1 MSDFFYSQKYFNNF
15 NRTLFWVSSVTDISH
30 SIYKSQF
37 LLSLHLLK
45 LKRVLNNKCIME
57 KEVQKLICD
66 ANEAVARVAHKTNE
80 VCAIYPITPASPMGE
95 HVDVYSSNGE
105 TNIWNNIPRI
115 VEMQSEGGAAG
126 AVHGSLQAG
135 ALTTTFTASQGLL
148 LMIPNMYKIAG
159 ELLPTV
165 IHVAART
172 IATHAL
178 SIFGDH
184 SDVMATRQTG
194 FSMLFGGSVQEAQDF
209 ALISQTATLK
219 SRIPFLNIFDGFRT
233 SHEIS
238 KIDAI
243 SDNTIK
249 SMMPED
255 KIMAHKKRSLDPD
268 HPVVRGTSQNPDVF
282 FQAREAANTFY
293 DKVPEIVQNTMDEF
307 YKHTGRKYSLFYY
320 VGHQEAEKLIV
331 IMGSGQG
338 PVLEAVDT
346 MVKNGEKVGAIIV
359 RLFRP
364 FSISH
369 FIDAI
374 PKTVKNVAVLD
385 RTKEPGSIGEPLY
398 LDIVTAFNESNRDMP
413 RIIGGRFGL
422 SSKEFD
428 PAMVKSVYD
437 ELDKDIPKNHFTIG
451 INDDV
456 SHTSLEIGSRLETVK
471 STFNCMFYGLGS
483 DGTVGANKNS
493 IKIIGETTDNY
504 VQGYFVYDSKKAGAQ
519 TVSHLRFGPK
529 PIYSTYL
536 IHKANFIAC
545 HQFNFIEKYDILK
558 NIKKGGTFLLN
569 APFSNETIWNNLPR
583 RMQEEIIENEL
594 EFYVI
599 DATNVAQEAK
609 LGKRTNTILQ
619 TCFFAI
625 SGILPKEEA
634 IEKIKNAIVKSYAHK
649 GDKVVQM
656 NFNAVDK
663 SLENL
668 QKVDYPKK
676 ITNNRELKSMMT
688 GTDDPFVKEILG
700 KILAGKGDELPV
712 SAFPVDGTF
721 PTGTT
726 QYEKRGIADFIPIW
740 DDEHLCTQCNKCV
753 VICPHAAIRA
763 KVVSN
768 TDLVDAPKTLKTIA
782 AKGRPFKSDVE
793 SYVLQVS
800 PEDCTGCDLCVAVCP
815 AVSKEI
821 DDFKSIN
828 MHKKLDVEKEENI
841 NWDYFVN
848 LPEYDRTALQI
859 TNVKGSQFLEPLFEF
874 SGACSGCGE
883 TPYIKLL
890 TQLFGDSILIAN
902 ATGCSSIYGGN
913 LPTTPYKT
921 NEFGRGPAWANSL
934 FEDNAEFGLGM
945 KLALSKKQEI
955 AVDLLKS
962 LELLVGS
969 EIVEAILN
977 NPEETEIQKAKKID
991 DIEILKKTLKTID
1004 NDDDAVK
1011 LNQLTEYLRRK
1022 AVWILGGDGWAY
1034 DIGYGGVDH
1043 VLASGEDIN
1052 IMVLDTEVYS
1062 NTGGQ
1067 TSKAT
1072 PLGASAKFS
1081 VSGKR
1086 TSKKSLALQAVSY
1099 ENVYVAQVAIG
1110 AKDLQTLK
1118 AIEEAMAY
1126 PGPSIIIAY
1135 SHCGEHGYDLKDGAL
1150 QQEKAVETGYW
1161 PLFRFNPSKPKGK
1174 KFKLDSK
1181 APSLPLSDFMY
1192 NETRFTRV
1200 VKENAELGESLLKQ
1214 AQEEVNNKWE
1224 RLDLYRNM

>member
-1 MSDFFYSQKYFNNF
+1 
-15 NRTLFWVSSVTDISH
+15 
-30 SIYKSQF
+30 
-37 LLSLHLLK
+37 
-45 LKRVLNNKCIME
+45 ME
-57 KEVQKLICD
+57 KNVQKLICD

-95 HVDVYSSNGE
+95 HVDVYSANGE
-105 TNIWNNIPRI
+105 KNIWNNIPRI

-178 SIFGDH
+178 SIFADH

-209 ALISQTATLK
+209 ALISQVATLR
-219 SRIPFLNIFDGFRT
+219 SRVPFLNIFDGFRT

-243 SDNTIK
+243 SDETIK
-249 SMMPED
+249 AMMPED
-255 KIMAHKKRSLDPD
+255 KIMDHKKRSLDPD
-268 HPVVRGTSQNPDVF
+268 HPVIRGTSQNPDVF
-282 FQAREAANTFY
+282 FQAREAANLNY
-293 DKVPEIVQNTMDEF
+293 AKVPEIVQDTMDEF
-307 YKHTGRKYSLFYY
+307 YKHTGRRYNLFYY
-320 VGHQEAEKLIV
+320 IGHPEAEKVVI

-338 PVLEAVDT
+338 PVMEAVDT
-346 MVKNGEKVGAIIV
+346 MIKNGEKVGAIIV

-364 FSISH
+364 FSINH
-369 FIDAI
+369 FIDAL
-374 PKTVKNVAVLD
+374 PKTVNKVAVLD
-385 RTKEPGSIGEPLY
+385 RTKEPGSTGEPLY
-398 LDIVTAFNESNRDMP
+398 LDIVTAFAESDREMP
-413 RIIGGRFGL
+413 AIIGGRYGL

-428 PAMVKSVYD
+428 PAMVKSVFD
-437 ELDKDIPKNHFTIG
+437 ELDKEKPKNHFTIG

-456 SHTSLEIGSRLETVK
+456 SFTSLEMGKRLATAK
-471 STFNCMFYGLGS
+471 TTFNCMFYGLGS

-519 TVSHLRFGPK
+519 TVSHLRFGPN

-545 HQFNFIEKYDILK
+545 HQFNFIHKYDILK
-558 NIKKGGTFLLN
+558 NIKEGGTFLLN
-569 APFSNETIWNNLPR
+569 SPYSKEEIWNELPQK
-583 RMQEEIIENEL
+583 MQEEIIENEIN
-594 EFYVI
+594 FYVI
-599 DATNVAQEAK
+599 DASKVAQDAD

-625 SGILPKEEA
+625 SGVLPKVEA
-634 IEKIKNAIVKSYAHK
+634 IQKIKDAIIKSYSHK
-649 GDKVVQM
+649 GDDVVQM

-668 QKVDYPKK
+668 QKVNYPKK
-676 ITNNRELKSMMT
+676 VTNNRNLKPMMT
-688 GTDDPFVKEILG
+688 GTTDPFVQEVLG
-700 KILAGKGDELPV
+700 KILAGRGDELPV
-712 SAFPVDGTF
+712 SAFPIDGTF

-726 QYEKRGIADFIPIW
+726 QFEKRGIADFIPVW
-740 DDEHLCTQCNKCV
+740 DDEILCTQCNKCIA
-753 VICPHAAIRA
+753 ICPHAAIRA
-763 KVVSN
+763 KVVPN
-768 TDLVDAPKTLKTIA
+768 TELIGAPTSLKTVA
-782 AKGRPFKSDVE
+782 AKGRPFTSETD

-821 DDFKSIN
+821 ADFKSIN
-828 MHKKLDVEKEENI
+828 MRKKLDVEVEENI

-848 LPEYDRTALQI
+848 LTNYDRTVLQI
-859 TNVKGSQFLEPLFEF
+859 TNIKGSQFLEPLFEF

-890 TQLFGDSILIAN
+890 TQLYGDSILIAN

-921 NEFGRGPAWANSL
+921 NQDGRGPAWANSL

-977 NPEETEIQKAKKID
+977 NPEEDETQKANKIA
-991 DIEILKKTLKTID
+991 DIETLKKTLKTLD

-1011 LNQLTEYLRRK
+1011 LNQLTEYLRKK

-1034 DIGYGGVDH
+1034 DIGYSGVDH
-1043 VLASGEDIN
+1043 ILATGEDIN

-1086 TSKKSLALQAVSY
+1086 TSKKSLALQAISY

-1118 AIEEAMAY
+1118 AIEEAAAY

-1135 SHCGEHGYDLKDGAL
+1135 SHCGEHGYDLKHGVT

-1161 PLFRFNPSKPKGK
+1161 PLFRFDPSKPKGK
-1174 KFKLDSK
+1174 RFKLDSK
-1181 APSLPLSDFMY
+1181 EPSLPLEEFMY

-1200 VKENAELGESLLKQ
+1200 VKDDAELGAKLLKQ
-1214 AQEEVNNKWE
+1214 AQEEVETKWE
-1224 RLDLYRNM
+1224 RLELYRNM

>member
-1 MSDFFYSQKYFNNF
+1 MKKNF
-15 NRTLFWVSSVTDISH
+15 P
-30 SIYKSQF
+30 
-37 LLSLHLLK
+37 
-45 LKRVLNNKCIME
+45 
-57 KEVQKLICD
+57 KLICD

-95 HVDVYSSNGE
+95 HVDVYSSKGE
-105 TNIWNNIPRI
+105 NNIWKNVPRI

-194 FSMLFGGSVQEAQDF
+194 FSMLFGGSVQEAMDF
-209 ALISQTATLK
+209 ALISQVATLH

-238 KIDAI
+238 KIDSI
-243 SDNTIK
+243 PDDIIK
-249 SMMPED
+249 AMMPED
-255 KIMAHKKRSLDPD
+255 KIMDHKKRSLDPD
-268 HPVVRGTSQNPDVF
+268 NPVIRGTSQNPDVF
-282 FQAREAANTFY
+282 FQAREAANLYY
-293 DKVPEIVQNTMDEF
+293 DKVPEIVENTMDEF

-320 VGHQEAEKLIV
+320 VGHPEAEKVVV

-338 PVLEAVDT
+338 PVMEAVDT

-369 FIDAI
+369 FVDAL
-374 PKTVKNVAVLD
+374 PKTVKKVAVLD
-385 RTKEPGSIGEPLY
+385 RTKEPGGVGEPLY
-398 LDIVTAFNESNRDMP
+398 LDVVTAFMESNRAMP
-413 RIIGGRFGL
+413 EIIGGRYGL

-428 PAMVKSVYD
+428 PAMVKAVYD
-437 ELDKDIPKNHFTIG
+437 ELDKENPKNHFTIG

-456 SHTSLEIGSRLETVK
+456 SHTSLEIGSRLQTVK
-471 STFNCMFYGLGS
+471 TTFNCMFYGLGS

-519 TVSHLRFGPK
+519 TVSHLRFGPA

-536 IHKANFIAC
+536 IHKADFIAC

-569 APFSNETIWNNLPR
+569 SPFSNEEIWDVLPKM
-583 RMQEEIIENEL
+583 MQEEILENEL
-594 EFYVI
+594 DFYVV
-599 DATNVAQEAK
+599 DASKVAQEAN
-609 LGKRTNTILQ
+609 LGKRTNTVLQ

-625 SGILPKEEA
+625 SGVLPKEEA
-634 IEKIKNAIVKSYAHK
+634 IEKIKNAIVKSYSHK
-649 GDKVVQM
+649 GEKVVQM

-668 QKVDYPKK
+668 QKVEYKK
-676 ITNNRELKSMMT
+676 VVTSTAELKPMMT
-688 GTDDPFVKEILG
+688 SDADPFVVEVLG

-726 QYEKRGIADFIPIW
+726 QYEKRGIADTVPIW
-740 DDEHLCTQCNKCV
+740 DDVDLCTQCNKCV
-753 VICPHAAIRA
+753 MICPHAAIRA

-768 TDLVDAPKTLKTIA
+768 SELAGAPSTLKSVP
-782 AKGRPFKSDVE
+782 AKGRPFISEEE

-800 PEDCTGCDLCVAVCP
+800 PQDCTGCDLCVAVCP
-815 AVSKEI
+815 AVSKE
-821 DDFKSIN
+821 DPDFKAIN
-828 MHKKLDVEKEENI
+828 MHNKLKVEAVEDP
-841 NWDYFVN
+841 NWDYFIN
-848 LPEYDRTALQI
+848 LPDYDRTQLQI
-859 TNVKGSQFLEPLFEF
+859 SNVKGSQFLEPLFEF

-883 TPYIKLL
+883 TPYIKML
-890 TQLFGDSILIAN
+890 TQLYGDSILIAN

-955 AVDLLKS
+955 AVNLLKS

-977 NPEETEIQKAKKID
+977 NPEETETQKKQKFD
-991 DIEILKKTLKTID
+991 DIDTLKKTLAYID
-1004 NDDDAVK
+1004 NNDDAVK
-1011 LNQLTEYLRRK
+1011 LNQLTEYLRK
-1022 AVWILGGDGWAY
+1022 KSVWILGGDGWAY

-1118 AIEEAMAY
+1118 AIEEAEAY

-1135 SHCGEHGYDLKDGAL
+1135 SHCGEHGYDLKDGAI
-1150 QQEKAVETGYW
+1150 QQQKAVETGYW

-1181 APSLPLSDFMY
+1181 APSAPLTDFMY

-1200 VKENAELGESLLKQ
+1200 VKENAELGEALHKR

-1224 RLDLYRNM
+1224 RLQLYRDM

>member
-1 MSDFFYSQKYFNNF
+1 MK
-15 NRTLFWVSSVTDISH
+15 
-30 SIYKSQF
+30 
-37 LLSLHLLK
+37 
-45 LKRVLNNKCIME
+45 
-57 KEVQKLICD
+57 KEFPKLICD
-66 ANEAVARVAHKTNE
+66 ANEAVAKVAHKTNE

-95 HVDVYSSNGE
+95 HVDVYSSKGQK
-105 TNIWNNIPRI
+105 NIWDNIPRI

-148 LMIPNMYKIAG
+148 LMIPNMYKMAG
-159 ELLPTV
+159 ELLPSV

-209 ALISQTATLK
+209 ALISQVATLK
-219 SRIPFLNIFDGFRT
+219 SRIPFMNIFDGFRT

-238 KIDAI
+238 KIDGI
-243 SDNTIK
+243 TDDIIK
-249 SMMPED
+249 DMMPESE
-255 KIMAHKKRSLDPD
+255 IMAHKKRSLDPD
-268 HPVVRGTSQNPDVF
+268 NPVIRGTSQNPDVF
-282 FQAREAANTFY
+282 FQAREAANLYY
-293 DKVPEIVQNTMDEF
+293 DKVPGIVEETMNEF
-307 YKHTGRKYSLFYY
+307 YKYTGRKYSLFYY
-320 VGHQEAEKLIV
+320 VGHPKAEKVVV

-338 PVLEAVDT
+338 PVMEAVDT

-369 FIDAI
+369 FVDAL
-374 PKTVKNVAVLD
+374 PETVKKVAVLD

-398 LDIVTAFNESNRDMP
+398 QDVVTAFIESDRVMP
-413 RIIGGRFGL
+413 EIIGGRYGL

-428 PAMVKSVYD
+428 PAMVKAVYD
-437 ELDKDIPKNHFTIG
+437 ELNKKEPLNHFTVG

-456 SHTSLEIGSRLETVK
+456 SFKSLDIGSRLHTVK
-471 STFNCMFYGLGS
+471 NTFNCMFYGLGS

-519 TVSHLRFGPK
+519 TISHLRFGPE

-569 APFSNETIWNNLPR
+569 SPFDKDTVWDILPEK
-583 RMQEEIIENEL
+583 MQEKIIENKL

-599 DATNVAQEAK
+599 DATKVAQEAK
-609 LGKRTNTILQ
+609 LGKRTNTVLQ

-625 SGILPKEEA
+625 SGVLPKDEA
-634 IEKIKNAIVKSYAHK
+634 IQKIKEAIVKSYSKK
-649 GDKVVQM
+649 GDAVVQM

-663 SLENL
+663 SLEHL
-668 QKVDYPKK
+668 QKVDYPKQ
-676 ITNNRELKSMMT
+676 ITNDTELKPMMS
-688 GTDDPFVKEILG
+688 GNADPFVTEVLG

-712 SAFPVDGTF
+712 SAFPADGTF

-726 QYEKRGIADFIPIW
+726 QFEKRGIADKVPVW
-740 DDEHLCTQCNKCV
+740 DGEAICTQCNKCV

-768 TDLVDAPKTLKTIA
+768 EALEKAPSTLKSVPAI
-782 AKGRPFKSDVE
+782 GRPFNKEED

-800 PEDCTGCDLCVAVCP
+800 PQDCTGCDLCVEVCP
-815 AVSKEI
+815 AVSAENPE
-821 DDFKSIN
+821 FKAIN
-828 MHKKLDVEKEENI
+828 MHSKLKVEGAEDP
-841 NWDYFVN
+841 NWDYFIN
-848 LPEYDRTALQI
+848 LPDYDRTKLNI

-890 TQLFGDSILIAN
+890 TQLYGDSIVIAN

-921 NEFGRGPAWANSL
+921 NKFGRGPAWANSL
-934 FEDNAEFGLGM
+934 FEDNAEYGLGM
-945 KLALSKKQEI
+945 QLALTKKQEI
-955 AVDLLKS
+955 STHLLKG
-962 LELLVGS
+962 LETEVGTDLVD
-969 EIVEAILN
+969 AILN
-977 NPEETEIQKAKKID
+977 NPEKTEAQKEENFANLDK
-991 DIEILKKTLKTID
+991 LKTRLATID
-1004 NDDDAVK
+1004 NPGAKK
-1011 LNQLTEYLRRK
+1011 LLQLTEYLRK
-1022 AVWILGGDGWAY
+1022 KSVWILGGDGWAY

-1043 VLASGEDIN
+1043 VLASGENIN
-1052 IMVLDTEVYS
+1052 IMVLDTEIYS

-1067 TSKAT
+1067 MSKAT
-1072 PLGASAKFS
+1072 PLGASAKFA

-1086 TSKKSLALQAVSY
+1086 TGKKSLALQAISY
-1099 ENVYVAQVAIG
+1099 ENVYVAQIAIG
-1110 AKDLQTLK
+1110 AKDIQTLK
-1118 AIEEAMAY
+1118 AIEEAAAY
-1126 PGPSIIIAY
+1126 DGPSLIIAY
-1135 SHCGEHGYDLKDGAL
+1135 SHCGDHGYDLKDGAMH
-1150 QQEKAVETGYW
+1150 QEKAVQTGYW

-1181 APSLPLSDFMY
+1181 VPSAPLEDFMY
-1192 NETRFTRV
+1192 TETRFSRV
-1200 VKENAELGESLLKQ
+1200 VKDDAELGAKLLKQ
-1214 AQEEVNNKWE
+1214 AQEEVDNKWE
-1224 RLDLYRNM
+1224 RLELYRDM

>member
-1 MSDFFYSQKYFNNF
+1 MEN
-15 NRTLFWVSSVTDISH
+15 
-30 SIYKSQF
+30 KS
-37 LLSLHLLK
+37 
-45 LKRVLNNKCIME
+45 
-57 KEVQKLICD
+57 QKLICD
-66 ANEAVARVAHKTNE
+66 ANEAVAIVSHKTNE

-95 HVDVYSSNGE
+95 HVDVYSSKGQ
-105 TNIWNNIPRI
+105 TNIWGNVPRI
-115 VEMQSEGGAAG
+115 VEMQSEGGASG
-126 AVHGSLQAG
+126 AVHGALQAG

-194 FSMLFGGSVQEAQDF
+194 FSMLFGGSVQEAMDF
-209 ALISQTATLK
+209 ALISQVATLH
-219 SRIPFLNIFDGFRT
+219 SRIPFMNIFDGFRT

-238 KIDAI
+238 KIDGI
-243 SDNTIK
+243 PDDVIK
-249 SMMPED
+249 AMMPED
-255 KIMAHKKRSLDPD
+255 KIMDHKKRSLDPD
-268 HPVVRGTSQNPDVF
+268 HPVIRGTSQNPDVF
-282 FQAREAANTFY
+282 FQAREAANLFY
-293 DKVPEIVQNTMDEF
+293 DKVPEIVQNTMDDF

-320 VGHQEAEKLIV
+320 VGHLEAEKVIV

-338 PVLEAVDT
+338 PVMEAIDT

-364 FSISH
+364 FSINH
-369 FIDAI
+369 FVEAL
-374 PKTVKNVAVLD
+374 PAAVKKVAVLD
-385 RTKEPGSIGEPLY
+385 RTKEPGSTGEPLY
-398 LDIVTAFNESNRDMP
+398 QDIVTAFAESNRDMP
-413 RIIGGRFGL
+413 KIIGGRYGL

-428 PAMVKSVYD
+428 PAMVKAIYD
-437 ELDKDIPKNHFTIG
+437 ELDKEKPKNHFTVG

-456 SHTSLEIGSRLETVK
+456 SHTSLQIGKRLKTIK
-471 STFNCMFYGLGS
+471 NTFNCMFYGLGS

-519 TVSHLRFGPK
+519 TISHLRFGPD
-529 PIYSTYL
+529 PIFSTYL
-536 IHKANFIAC
+536 IHKADFIAC

-558 NIKKGGTFLLN
+558 SIKKGGTFLLN
-569 APFSNETIWNNLPR
+569 SPYSNVEIWEKLPKK
-583 RMQEEIIENEL
+583 MQEEIVKNKL
-594 EFYVI
+594 DFYVI
-599 DATNVAQEAK
+599 DASKVAQDAK
-609 LGKRTNTILQ
+609 LGKRTNTVLQ

-625 SGILPKEEA
+625 SGVLPKDEA
-634 IEKIKNAIVKSYAHK
+634 IQKIKDAIVKSYSHK

-668 QKVDYPKK
+668 QKVAYPKQV
-676 ITNNRELKSMMT
+676 TSNMELKPMMT
-688 GTDDPFVKEILG
+688 GEPDAFVKEVLG

-712 SAFPVDGTF
+712 SVFPVDGTF

-726 QYEKRGIADFIPIW
+726 QYEKRGIADIIPVW
-740 DDEHLCTQCNKCV
+740 DDENLCTQCNKCV

-763 KVVSN
+763 NVVPN
-768 TDLVDAPKTLKTIA
+768 KDLADAPKSMKTVP
-782 AKGRPFKSDVE
+782 AKGRPFDSKTE
-793 SYVLQVS
+793 SYILQVS

-821 DDFKSIN
+821 DDFKAIN
-828 MHKKLDVEKEENI
+828 MRKKIDVETEENV
-841 NWDYFVN
+841 NWDYFID
-848 LPEYDRTALQI
+848 LPNYDRTALQI

-890 TQLFGDSILIAN
+890 TQLYGDSILIAN

-921 NEFGRGPAWANSL
+921 NKFGRGPAWANSL

-955 AVDLLKS
+955 AVNLLKS
-962 LELLVGS
+962 LELFVGS

-977 NPEETEIQKAKKID
+977 NSEENEIQKAKKFA
-991 DIEILKKTLKTID
+991 DIETLKKTLSYID
-1004 NDDDAVK
+1004 NNDEAVK
-1011 LNQLTEYLRRK
+1011 LDQLTEYLRKK

-1034 DIGYGGVDH
+1034 DIGFGGVDH
-1043 VLASGEDIN
+1043 VMSTGEDIN

-1086 TSKKSLALQAVSY
+1086 TGKKSLALQAVSY
-1099 ENVYVAQVAIG
+1099 GNVYVAQIAMG

-1118 AIEEAMAY
+1118 AIEEAAAY
-1126 PGPSIIIAY
+1126 PGTSIIIAY
-1135 SHCGEHGYDLKDGAL
+1135 SHCIEHGYDMGDGAT
-1150 QQEKAVETGYW
+1150 QQKKAIETGYW
-1161 PLFRFNPSKPKGK
+1161 PLFRFDPSKPKGK

-1181 APSLPLSDFMY
+1181 APSAPLSDFMY
-1192 NETRFTRV
+1192 GESRFTRV
-1200 VKENAELGESLLKQ
+1200 VKDDAELGAELLKQ
-1214 AQEEVNNKWE
+1214 AQEEVDTKWE
-1224 RLDLYRNM
+1224 RLELFRNL

>member
-1 MSDFFYSQKYFNNF
+1 MAN
-15 NRTLFWVSSVTDISH
+15 
-30 SIYKSQF
+30 KS
-37 LLSLHLLK
+37 
-45 LKRVLNNKCIME
+45 
-57 KEVQKLICD
+57 QKLICD
-66 ANEAVARVAHKTNE
+66 ANEAVAIVSHKTNE

-95 HVDVYSSNGE
+95 HVDVYSSKGQK
-105 TNIWNNIPRI
+105 NIWGNVPRI
-115 VEMQSEGGAAG
+115 VEMQSEGGASG

-172 IATHAL
+172 VATHAL

-194 FSMLFGGSVQEAQDF
+194 FSMLFGGSVQEAMDF
-209 ALISQTATLK
+209 ALISQVATLR
-219 SRIPFLNIFDGFRT
+219 SRVPFLNIFDGFRT

-238 KIDAI
+238 KIDDI
-243 SDNTIK
+243 PDNVIK
-249 SMMPED
+249 AMMPED
-255 KIMAHKKRSLDPD
+255 KIMDHKKRSLDPD
-268 HPVVRGTSQNPDVF
+268 HPVIRGTSQNPDVF
-282 FQAREAANTFY
+282 FQAREAANSFY
-293 DKVPEIVQNTMDEF
+293 DKVPEIIQNTMDEF
-307 YKHTGRKYSLFYY
+307 YQHTGRKYSLFHYI
-320 VGHQEAEKLIV
+320 GHPEADRIII
-331 IMGSGQG
+331 IMGSGEG
-338 PVLEAVDT
+338 AVREAVET
-346 MVKNGEKVGAIIV
+346 MVSQNKKVGAIFV

-364 FSISH
+364 FSIKH
-369 FIDAI
+369 FMDEI
-374 PKTVKNVAVLD
+374 PKTVKKIAVLD
-385 RTKEPGSIGEPLY
+385 RTKEPGSTGEPLY
-398 LDIVTAFNESNRDMP
+398 QDIVTSFAESARKMP
-413 RIIGGRFGL
+413 VIVGGRYGL
-422 SSKEFD
+422 SSKEFT
-428 PAMVKSVYD
+428 PAMVKSIFV
-437 ELDKDIPKNHFTIG
+437 ELINSTPKNHFTIG

-456 SHTSLEIGSRLETVK
+456 SHTSLDFNPIFKTNK
-471 STFNCMFYGLGS
+471 KTINCMFYGLGS

-519 TVSHLRFGPK
+519 TISHLRFGPE
-529 PIYSTYL
+529 PIYSSYL
-536 IHKANFIAC
+536 INTADFIAC
-545 HQFNFIEKYDILK
+545 HQFNFIEKYDLLK

-569 APFSNETIWNNLPR
+569 SPFSNNEIWDVLPEL
-583 RMQEEIIENEL
+583 MQEEIIDKEL
-594 EFYVI
+594 NFYVI
-599 DATNVAQEAK
+599 DATKVAQEAK

-625 SGILPKEEA
+625 SGVLPKAEA
-634 IEKIKNAIVKSYAHK
+634 IQKIKDAIVKSYSHK

-668 QKVDYPKK
+668 QQVKYSKR
-676 ITNNRELKSMMT
+676 ITTDKQLKPMMT
-688 GTDDPFVKEILG
+688 GNPDPFVKEVLG
-700 KILAGKGDELPV
+700 MILAGKGDELPV

-726 QYEKRGIADFIPIW
+726 QYEKRGIADFIPVW
-740 DDEHLCTQCNKCV
+740 DDENLCTQCNKCV
-753 VICPHAAIRA
+753 AICPHAAIRA
-763 KVVSN
+763 NVVSN
-768 TDLVDAPKTLKTIA
+768 KDLKDAPKSLKTVP
-782 AKGRPFKSDVE
+782 AKGRPFSSETE

-828 MHKKLDVEKEENI
+828 MKKKIDVDVEENI
-841 NWDYFVN
+841 NWDYFIK
-848 LPEYDRTALQI
+848 LPNYDRTALQI

-890 TQLFGDSILIAN
+890 TQLYGDSILIAN

-913 LPTTPYKT
+913 LPTTPYKK

-955 AVDLLKS
+955 AVGLLKS
-962 LELLVGS
+962 LELLVGT
-969 EIVEAILN
+969 EIVDAILN
-977 NPEETEIQKAKKID
+977 NPEDTETQKAKKFE
-991 DIEILKKTLKTID
+991 DIETLKKTLSYLD
-1004 NDDDAVK
+1004 NDEDAIK
-1011 LNQLTEYLRRK
+1011 LNQLTEYLRKK

-1043 VLASGEDIN
+1043 VLSSGEDIN

-1086 TSKKSLALQAVSY
+1086 TSKKSLALQAISY
-1099 ENVYVAQVAIG
+1099 ENVYVAQIAMG
-1110 AKDLQTLK
+1110 AKDLQSLK
-1118 AIEEAMAY
+1118 AIEEAAAY

-1135 SHCGEHGYDLKDGAL
+1135 SHCGEHGYDLKDGAT
-1150 QQEKAVETGYW
+1150 QQVKAVETGYW
-1161 PLFRFNPSKPKGK
+1161 PLFRFNPAKPKGK

-1181 APSLPLSDFMY
+1181 APSAPLSDFMY

-1200 VKENAELGESLLKQ
+1200 VKDDAELGAKLLKQ
-1214 AQEEVNNKWE
+1214 AQEEVETKWE
-1224 RLDLYRNM
+1224 RLNLFKNM

>member
-1 MSDFFYSQKYFNNF
+1 MK
-15 NRTLFWVSSVTDISH
+15 RTF
-30 SIYKSQF
+30 
-37 LLSLHLLK
+37 
-45 LKRVLNNKCIME
+45 
-57 KEVQKLICD
+57 QKLICD
-66 ANEAVARVAHKTNE
+66 ANEAVAIVAHKTNE

-105 TNIWNNIPRI
+105 KNIWDNIPRI

-159 ELLPTV
+159 ELLPSV

-172 IATHAL
+172 VATHAL

-194 FSMLFGGSVQEAQDF
+194 FAMLFGGSVQEAHDF
-209 ALISQTATLK
+209 ALISQVATLK
-219 SRIPFLNIFDGFRT
+219 SRVPFLNIFDGFRT

-243 SDNTIK
+243 SDSTIK
-249 SMMPED
+249 AMMPED
-255 KIMAHKKRSLDPD
+255 KIMDHKKRSLDPD
-268 HPVVRGTSQNPDVF
+268 HPVIRGTSQNPDVF
-282 FQAREAANTFY
+282 FQAREGANIFY
-293 DKVPEIVQNTMDEF
+293 DKVPDIVQDSMNEF
-307 YKHTGRKYSLFYY
+307 YEHTGRRYNLFYY
-320 VGHQEAEKLIV
+320 IGHPEAEKVII

-338 PVLEAVDT
+338 PVMEAVET
-346 MVKNGEKVGAIIV
+346 MVDNGEKVGAIIV

-369 FIDAI
+369 FIDAL
-374 PKTVKNVAVLD
+374 PKTVDKVAVLD
-385 RTKEPGSIGEPLY
+385 RTKEPGSTGEPLY
-398 LDIVTAFNESNRDMP
+398 LDIVTAFAESNRTMP
-413 RIIGGRFGL
+413 KIIGGRYGL

-428 PAMVKSVYD
+428 PAMVKAVYD
-437 ELDKDIPKNHFTIG
+437 ELDKEKSKNHFTIG

-456 SHTSLEIGSRLETVK
+456 SNTSLEIGKRLHTVK

-536 IHKANFIAC
+536 IHKADFIAC

-569 APFSNETIWNNLPR
+569 SPFSNDEIWDKLPQK
-583 RMQEEIIENEL
+583 MQEEIVENNL
-594 EFYVI
+594 AFYVI
-599 DATNVAQEAK
+599 DATTVAQEAN

-625 SGILPKEEA
+625 SGVLSKDDA
-634 IEKIKNAIVKSYAHK
+634 IEKIKSAIIKSYSHK
-649 GDKVVQM
+649 GEDVVQM

-668 QKVDYPKK
+668 QQVNYPKE
-676 ITNNRELKSMMT
+676 ITNSRELKPMMT
-688 GTDDPFVKEILG
+688 GTDDPFVKEVLG
-700 KILAGKGDELPV
+700 KILAGQGDELPV

-726 QYEKRGIADFIPIW
+726 QFEKRGIADFIPVW
-740 DDEHLCTQCNKCV
+740 DDEVLCTQCNKCV
-753 VICPHAAIRA
+753 IICPHAAIRA
-763 KVVSN
+763 KVVPN
-768 TDLVDAPKTLKTIA
+768 EELVAAPSTLKTIA
-782 AKGRPFKSDVE
+782 AKGRPFNSETD

-821 DDFKSIN
+821 DNFKSIN
-828 MHKKLDVEKEENI
+828 MRKKLDVEEAENL

-848 LPEYDRTALQI
+848 LTNYDRTALQI

-890 TQLFGDSILIAN
+890 TQLYGDSILIAN

-934 FEDNAEFGLGM
+934 FEDNAECGLGM
-945 KLALSKKQEI
+945 KLALSKKEEI
-955 AVDLLKS
+955 AVGLLKK

-977 NPEETEIQKAKKID
+977 NPEETELQKATKLT
-991 DIEILKKTLKTID
+991 DIATLKKTLKAID

-1011 LNQLTEYLRRK
+1011 LNQLSEYLRRK

-1034 DIGYGGVDH
+1034 DIGYGGGDH
-1043 VLASGEDIN
+1043 VLSSGEDIN

-1086 TSKKSLALQAVSY
+1086 TSKKSLALQAISY
-1099 ENVYVAQVAIG
+1099 ENVYVAQIAMG
-1110 AKDLQTLK
+1110 AKDLQSLK
-1118 AIEEAMAY
+1118 AIEEAAAY

-1150 QQEKAVETGYW
+1150 QQEKAVESGYW
-1161 PLFRFNPSKPKGK
+1161 PLFRFDPSKPKGK

-1181 APSLPLSDFMY
+1181 APSIPLSEFMY

-1200 VKENAELGESLLKQ
+1200 VKDDAELGASLLKQ
-1214 AQEEVNNKWE
+1214 AQEEVNTKWE
-1224 RLDLYRNM
+1224 RLELYRSM

>member
-1 MSDFFYSQKYFNNF
+1 
-15 NRTLFWVSSVTDISH
+15 
-30 SIYKSQF
+30 
-37 LLSLHLLK
+37 
-45 LKRVLNNKCIME
+45 
-57 KEVQKLICD
+57 
-66 ANEAVARVAHKTNE
+66 
-80 VCAIYPITPASPMGE
+80 
-95 HVDVYSSNGE
+95 
-105 TNIWNNIPRI
+105 
-115 VEMQSEGGAAG
+115 
-126 AVHGSLQAG
+126 
-135 ALTTTFTASQGLL
+135 TTTFTASQGLL

-194 FSMLFGGSVQEAQDF
+194 FSMLFGGSVQEAMDF
-209 ALISQTATLK
+209 ALISQVATLR

-243 SDNTIK
+243 PDDVIK
-249 SMMPED
+249 AMMPED
-255 KIMAHKKRSLDPD
+255 KIMDHKKRSLDPD
-268 HPVVRGTSQNPDVF
+268 HPVIRGTSQNPDVF
-282 FQAREAANTFY
+282 FQAREAANLFY
-293 DKVPEIVQNTMDEF
+293 EKVPEIVQNTMDEF
-307 YKHTGRKYSLFYY
+307 YEHTGRKYSLFYY
-320 VGHQEAEKLIV
+320 IGHPEAERVII
-331 IMGSGQG
+331 IMGSGEG
-338 PVLEAVDT
+338 PARETVDT
-346 MVKNGEKVGAIIV
+346 MVNQNEKVGALFV

-369 FIDAI
+369 FIEEL
-374 PKTVKNVAVLD
+374 PKSVKKIAVLD
-385 RTKEPGSIGEPLY
+385 RTKEPGSTGEPLY
-398 LDIVTAFNESNRDMP
+398 QDVVTAFAESNRKMP
-413 RIIGGRFGL
+413 AIVGGRYGL
-422 SSKEFD
+422 SSKEFT
-428 PAMVKSVYD
+428 PAMVKGIYD
-437 ELDKDIPKNHFTIG
+437 ELTKATPKNHFTIG

-456 SHTSLEIGSRLETVK
+456 SHTSLAYNPVF
-471 STFNCMFYGLGS
+471 STSKKTINCMFYGLGS

-519 TVSHLRFGPK
+519 TISHLRFGPE
-529 PIYSTYL
+529 PIYSSYL
-536 IHKANFIAC
+536 INTADFIAC

-569 APFSNETIWNNLPR
+569 SPYSNKDIWDVLPQI
-583 RMQEEIIENEL
+583 MQEEIIDKEL
-594 EFYVI
+594 NFYVI
-599 DATNVAQEAK
+599 DATKVAHEAK

-634 IEKIKNAIVKSYAHK
+634 IQKIKDAIIKSYSHK

-668 QKVDYPKK
+668 QQVMYSKR
-676 ITNNRELKSMMT
+676 ITTEKQLKPMMT
-688 GTDDPFVKEILG
+688 GDPDPFVKEVLG
-700 KILAGKGDELPV
+700 MILAGKGDELPV

-726 QYEKRGIADFIPIW
+726 QYEKRGIADFIPVW
-740 DDEHLCTQCNKCV
+740 DDENLCTQCNKCV
-753 VICPHAAIRA
+753 AICPHAAIRA
-763 KVVSN
+763 TVVSN
-768 TDLVDAPKTLKTIA
+768 EDLTGAPKSLKTVP
-782 AKGRPFKSDVE
+782 AKGRPFNSKTE

-815 AVSKEI
+815 AISKEI

-828 MHKKLDVEKEENI
+828 MRKKIDVDVEENI
-841 NWDYFVN
+841 NWDYFIN
-848 LPEYDRTALQI
+848 LPNYDRTALQI

-890 TQLFGDSILIAN
+890 TQLYGDSILIAN

-921 NEFGRGPAWANSL
+921 NKFGRGPAWANSL

-969 EIVEAILN
+969 EIVEAILT
-977 NPEETEIQKAKKID
+977 NPEETEAQKAEKFKQ
-991 DIEILKKTLKTID
+991 IETLKKTLAYLD
-1004 NDDDAVK
+1004 NDVDAVK
-1011 LNQLTEYLRRK
+1011 LDQLTDYLRKK

-1043 VLASGEDIN
+1043 VLSSGEDIN

-1086 TSKKSLALQAVSY
+1086 TSKKSLALQAISY
-1099 ENVYVAQVAIG
+1099 ENVYVAQVAMG

-1118 AIEEAMAY
+1118 AIEEAAAY

-1135 SHCGEHGYDLKDGAL
+1135 SHCGEHGYDLKYGAT
-1150 QQEKAVETGYW
+1150 QQQKAVETGYW
-1161 PLFRFNPSKPKGK
+1161 PLFRFDPSKPKGK

-1181 APSLPLSDFMY
+1181 PPSAPLSEFMY

-1200 VKENAELGESLLKQ
+1200 VKDDAELGAKLLKQ
-1214 AQEEVNNKWE
+1214 AQEEVETKWE
-1224 RLDLYRNM
+1224 RLELFRSM

>member
-1 MSDFFYSQKYFNNF
+1 
-15 NRTLFWVSSVTDISH
+15 
-30 SIYKSQF
+30 
-37 LLSLHLLK
+37 
-45 LKRVLNNKCIME
+45 ME
-57 KEVQKLICD
+57 AKTKKLICD
-66 ANEAVARVAHKTNE
+66 ANEAVARIAHKTNE

-95 HVDVYSSNGE
+95 HVDVFSANGK
-105 TNIWNNIPRI
+105 TNIWGNIPRI
-115 VEMQSEGGAAG
+115 VEMQSEGGASG
-126 AVHGSLQAG
+126 AVHGSLQGG

-194 FSMLFGGSVQEAQDF
+194 FSMLFGGSVQEAQDL
-209 ALISQTATLK
+209 ALIAQVATLK
-219 SRIPFLNIFDGFRT
+219 TRVPFLNIFDGFRT

-243 SDNTIK
+243 SDDTIT
-249 SMMPED
+249 SMMPEED
-255 KIMAHKKRSLDPD
+255 ILKHKKRSLDPD
-268 HPVVRGTSQNPDVF
+268 NPVIRGTSQNPDVF
-282 FQAREAANTFY
+282 FQAREAANGHY
-293 DKVPEIVQNTMDEF
+293 NKVPGIVEDTMDEF
-307 YKHTGRKYSLFYY
+307 YKQTGRRYSLFYY
-320 VGHQEAEKLIV
+320 LGHPEAEKIII

-338 PVLEAVDT
+338 PVIETIDAL
-346 MVKNGEKVGAIIV
+346 VKKGEKVGAIIV

-369 FIDAI
+369 FIEAL
-374 PKTVKNVAVLD
+374 PKTVKKVAVMD

-398 LDIVTAFNESNRDMP
+398 QDVITAFNESDRAMP
-413 RIIGGRFGL
+413 TIVGGRYGL

-428 PAMVKSVYD
+428 PAMVKAI
-437 ELDKDIPKNHFTIG
+437 LDNLDLDQPKNHFTVG

-456 SHTSLEIGSRLETVK
+456 SHTSLEIGERFKTSK
-471 STFNCMFYGLGS
+471 NTFNCMFFGLGS

-519 TVSHLRFGPK
+519 TVSHLRFGPD

-536 IHKANFIAC
+536 IHKANFVAC
-545 HQFNFIEKYDILK
+545 HQFNFIEKYDIL
-558 NIKKGGTFLLN
+558 NHVKKGGTFLLN
-569 APFSNETIWNNLPR
+569 SPYDKDTIWDKLPKL
-583 RMQEEIIENEL
+583 MQEEIIKNNL

-599 DATNVAQEAK
+599 DASKVAQDAK
-609 LGKRTNTILQ
+609 LGKRTNTVLQ

-625 SGILPKEEA
+625 SGVLPKDEA
-634 IEKIKNAIVKSYAHK
+634 IQKIKDAIVKSYSKK
-649 GDKVVQM
+649 GEKVVQM

-668 QKVDYPKK
+668 QKVDYPKQ
-676 ITNNRELKSMMT
+676 ITSNDELKPIMT
-688 GTDDPFVKEILG
+688 GSDDPFVKEVLG

-712 SAFPVDGTF
+712 SAFSIDGTF

-726 QYEKRGIADFIPIW
+726 QFEKRGIADFVPVW
-740 DDEHLCTQCNKCV
+740 DDETLCTQCNKCV

-768 TDLVDAPKTLKTIA
+768 DELISMPSTLKA
-782 AKGRPFKSDVE
+782 VPAKGRPFNSETE
-793 SYVLQVS
+793 SYILQVS
-800 PEDCTGCDLCVAVCP
+800 PQDCTGCDLCVAVCP
-815 AVSKEI
+815 AVSKENP
-821 DDFKSIN
+821 DLKSIN
-828 MHKKLDVEKEENI
+828 MHKKLEVELNENV
-841 NWDYFVN
+841 NWDFFIN
-848 LPEYDRTALQI
+848 LPDYNRSELQI
-859 TNVKGSQFLEPLFEF
+859 TNIKGSQFLEPLFEF

-883 TPYIKLL
+883 TPYIKML
-890 TQLFGDSILIAN
+890 TQLYGDSILIAN

-913 LPTTPYKT
+913 LPTTPYKK
-921 NEFGRGPAWANSL
+921 NAFGRGPAWANSL

-945 KLALSKKQEI
+945 KLALSKKQEVAI
-955 AVDLLKS
+955 KLLKG
-962 LELLVGS
+962 LES
-969 EIVEAILN
+969 EIGVEMVDSILN
-977 NPEETEIQKAKKID
+977 NPEQTEAEKA
-991 DIEILKKTLKTID
+991 E
-1004 NDDDAVK
+1004 NFEN
-1011 LNQLTEYLRRK
+1011 LNQLKAKLATINSPDAKKLSQLADHLRK
-1022 AVWILGGDGWAY
+1022 KSVWILGGDGWAY

-1043 VLASGEDIN
+1043 VLASGENIN
-1052 IMVLDTEVYS
+1052 IMVLDTEIYS

-1086 TSKKSLALQAVSY
+1086 TGKKNLALQAISY
-1099 ENVYVAQVAIG
+1099 GNVYVAQVAIG

-1118 AIEEAMAY
+1118 AIEEAEAY
-1126 PGPSIIIAY
+1126 DGPSLIIAY
-1135 SHCGEHGYDLKDGAL
+1135 SHCGDHGYNLRDAADH
-1150 QQEKAVETGYW
+1150 QDMAVKTGYW
-1161 PLFRFNPSKPKGK
+1161 PLFRFDPSKPKGK

-1181 APSLPLSDFMY
+1181 APEAPLEEFMY
-1192 NETRFTRV
+1192 TETRFSRV
-1200 VKENAELGESLLKQ
+1200 VKDNAELGADLLKQ
-1214 AQEEVNNKWE
+1214 AQEEVDTKWE
-1224 RLDLYRNM
+1224 RLELYRNL

>member
-1 MSDFFYSQKYFNNF
+1 
-15 NRTLFWVSSVTDISH
+15 
-30 SIYKSQF
+30 
-37 LLSLHLLK
+37 
-45 LKRVLNNKCIME
+45 ME
-57 KEVQKLICD
+57 KGFEKLICD
-66 ANEAVARVAHKTNE
+66 ANEAVAIIAHKTNE

-95 HVDVYSSNGE
+95 HVDVYSSKE
-105 TNIWNNIPRI
+105 QKNIWNNIPRI

-159 ELLPTV
+159 ELLPNV

-194 FSMLFGGSVQEAQDF
+194 YSMLFGSSVQEAQDF
-209 ALISQTATLK
+209 ALISQVATLK
-219 SRIPFLNIFDGFRT
+219 SRVPFLNIFDGFRT

-238 KIDAI
+238 KIDSI
-243 SDNTIK
+243 PDSIIK
-249 SMMPED
+249 AMMPED
-255 KIMAHKKRSLDPD
+255 KIMDHKKRSLDPD
-268 HPVVRGTSQNPDVF
+268 HPVIRGTSQNPDVF

-293 DKVPEIVQNTMDEF
+293 ANVPGIVQATMDEF
-307 YKHTGRKYSLFYY
+307 YTHTGRRYNLFDYI
-320 VGHQEAEKLIV
+320 GHPEAERIII
-331 IMGSGQG
+331 IMGSGEG
-338 PVLEAVDT
+338 AVKET
-346 MVKNGEKVGAIIV
+346 VNELVERGEKVGALLV
-359 RLFRP
+359 RLYRP
-364 FSISH
+364 FSIEN
-369 FIDAI
+369 FIHAI
-374 PKTVKNVAVLD
+374 PETVNKIAVLD

-398 LDIVTAFNESNRDMP
+398 LDVISAISESDRAMP
-413 RIIGGRFGL
+413 TVVGGRYGL
-422 SSKEFD
+422 SSKEFN
-428 PAMVKSVYD
+428 PKMVKGVYD
-437 ELDKDIPKNHFTIG
+437 ELLKAKPKNHFTVG
-451 INDDV
+451 IYDDV
-456 SHTSLEIGSRLETVK
+456 THTNLEIDDYFTVK
-471 STFNCMFYGLGS
+471 RTTINCMFYGLGS

-493 IKIIGETTDNY
+493 IKIIGDTTDNY

-519 TVSHLRFGPK
+519 TISHLRFGPD
-529 PIYSTYL
+529 PIHSTYL
-536 IHKANFIAC
+536 IDKADFIAS
-545 HQFNFIEKYDILK
+545 HQFNFIEKYNMLSDLK
-558 NIKKGGTFLLN
+558 LGGTFLLN
-569 APFSNETIWNNLPR
+569 SPFSKEEIWDQLPKKL
-583 RMQEEIIENEL
+583 QKEIIEKEA
-594 EFYVI
+594 EFYII
-599 DATNVAQEAK
+599 DASRVAQEAN
-609 LGKRTNTILQ
+609 LGKRANTVLQ

-625 SGILPKEEA
+625 SGILPKDEA
-634 IEKIKNAIVKSYAHK
+634 IQKIKDAIVKSYSHK
-649 GDKVVQM
+649 GEKVVKM

-668 QKVDYPKK
+668 QKVEYPKVSSSEK
-676 ITNNRELKSMMT
+676 PLLSAMTNAPD
-688 GTDDPFVKEILG
+688 GFVKEVLE
-700 KILAGKGDELPV
+700 KILAGAGDELPV

-740 DDEHLCTQCNKCV
+740 DDSDLCTQCNKCV
-753 VICPHAAIRA
+753 AICPHAAIRS
-763 KVVSN
+763 KVVN
-768 TDLVDAPKTLKTIA
+768 NDMLVGAPSSLKHVP
-782 AKGRPFKSDVE
+782 AKGRPFDTATE

-828 MHKKLDVEKEENI
+828 MRKKLDNKTDEVN

-848 LPEYDRTALQI
+848 LPYYDRNELQI

-890 TQLFGDSILIAN
+890 TQLYGDSILIAN

-945 KLALSKKQEI
+945 RLALTKKQEI

-962 LELLVGS
+962 LEFLVGS
-969 EIVEAILN
+969 EIVDAIIS
-977 NPEETEIQKAKKID
+977 NPESTEKEKSKKIA
-991 DIEILKKTLKTID
+991 DIEDLKKTLKVLD
-1004 NDDDAVK
+1004 NNDDAIK
-1011 LNQLTEYLRRK
+1011 LSNLTEYLRKK

-1052 IMVLDTEVYS
+1052 IMILDTEVYS

-1086 TSKKSLALQAVSY
+1086 TSKKNLALQAVSY
-1099 ENVYVAQVAIG
+1099 QNVYVAQIAIG

-1118 AIEEAMAY
+1118 AIEEAAAY
-1126 PGPSIIIAY
+1126 PGPSVIIAY
-1135 SHCGEHGYDLKDGAL
+1135 SHCGEHGYDLKHGAE
-1150 QQEKAVETGYW
+1150 QQEKAVESGYW
-1161 PLFRFNPSKPKGK
+1161 PLFRFDPQQPKGK
-1174 KFKLDSK
+1174 KFRLDSK
-1181 APSLPLSDFMY
+1181 KPTIPLSDFMY

-1200 VKENAELGESLLKQ
+1200 VKDDAVLGKQLLDR
-1214 AQEEVNNKWE
+1214 AQEEVNSQWE
-1224 RLDLYRNM
+1224 RLEIYRDM